1 MTESINHTLDE
12 LPEEPEVVI
21 PQPQESVEQIDS
33 SIQPVDPTAELDQKG
48 WFKSSVQSAKRVV
61 QGAALTIEML
71 PITNEGARYGA
82 LAATEVLTRNPLI
95 GAAVL
100 GGTTLVIEGAGA
112 LAASKFITGKTGNQV
127 FNWLNEKMSKVIPAE
142 AKMSR
147 PVEAGVALYLGT
159 PMLMVAKQRENPN
172 RSEEEVRKHGLLTAA
187 WVAGVCAVEGAM
199 ISEGIGGY
207 ADPKKI
213 AAALATVGVFIAI
226 PKWAKKQLNRK
237 TNNNGQSQNIK
248 QETSIKVDSTED
260 DTNNTP
266 PKYDLTPEELN
277 ELETG
282 LVNLAKEKYPED
294 GLVSVWI
301 SPRNKFANLV
311 RVHEAS
317 YFPEVEEVSEED
329 ENHTLFLAVVDTRPS
344 SNRIVHAAT
353 VTGVSYKSEKE
364 SLIDGPDQTD
374 ETTGLY
380 TIDSLIEMG
389 NFTAQEFY
397 NYYQE
402 KGIDL
407 KKCISV
413 ETNFRVGEPVEKYNG
428 FRPSDLAYL
437 TFFKMVEKRN
447 PAADSAMI
455 FATINRAQAISFQR
469 IGLIYEPLMGRNDL
483 RTEESLLARE
493 SLPIALSYNVSNRS
507 LMYSMGLQM
516 PEIFI

>member
-1 MTESINHTLDE
+1 MTESIDHTLAG

-21 PQPQESVEQIDS
+21 PQPQEAIEQIDS
-33 SIQPVDPTAELDQKG
+33 SANPIDTSIASDQQG
-48 WFKSSVQSAKRVV
+48 WFRSSVLSAKRVV
-61 QGAALTIEML
+61 QGAALTVEML

-100 GGTTLVIEGAGA
+100 GGTTLAIEGAGA

-127 FNWLNEKMSKVIPAE
+127 FNWLNEKVSKVVPAE

-159 PMLMVAKQRENPN
+159 PMLMAAKQRENPN
-172 RSEEEVRKHGLLTAA
+172 RIEEEVRKHGLLTAA

-213 AAALATVGVFIAI
+213 AAVVAATGVFIAI
-226 PKWAKKQLNRK
+226 PKWAKKQLNKRND
-237 TNNNGQSQNIK
+237 NNEHVQNIDHELPVEIVTNK
-248 QETSIKVDSTED
+248 EETD
-260 DTNNTP
+260 NTP
-266 PKYDLTPEELN
+266 PKYDLTPEELD
-277 ELETG
+277 ELEAG
-282 LVNLAKEKYPED
+282 LVKLAKEKYPED

-301 SPRNKFANLV
+301 SPKHKFANLV

-329 ENHTLFLAVVDTRPS
+329 ESHTLFLAVVDTRP
-344 SNRIVHAAT
+344 NADRIVHAAT
-353 VTGVSYKSEKE
+353 VTGVSYRGEKE
-364 SLIDGPDQTD
+364 SLVDGPDQNDT
-374 ETTGLY
+374 TTGFY
-380 TIDSLIEMG
+380 TVDSLIELG

-397 NYYQE
+397 NYYQD
-402 KGIDL
+402 KAIDL

-413 ETNFRVGEPVEKYNG
+413 ETNFRVGEPTEKYNG

-437 TFFKMVEKRN
+437 TFFKMIEKRN
-447 PAADSAMI
+447 PVADSVMI
-455 FATINRAQAISFQR
+455 FATINRTQAISFQR
-469 IGLIYEPLMGRNDL
+469 IGLVYEPLMGRSDL
-483 RTEESLLARE
+483 KTEESLLGKD
-493 SLPIALSYNVSNRS
+493 SQPVALAYNDSNRT
-507 LMYSMGLQM
+507 LFASMGMQL
-516 PEIFI
+516 PEIFV